1 MATKANARTTADSK
15 TAGPSTAA
23 PHFALDRSAVIKELA
38 DEILHNY
45 SEGRVIIA
53 VDGVDGAGK
62 TEFAGALAA
71 QLGIGHRAVFRA
83 SIDDFHQP
91 RARRYARGKDSPEG
105 FYRDSYDYP
114 TFKRMLTEPF
124 RTGWIGSFNLAAFDL
139 KRDLPFQPVWSSGP
153 KDAILIVDG
162 IFLNRPELRGI
173 WNYSIWLDVD
183 PEVATARMLER
194 DGRSPNP
201 ERYRDGQKL
210 YLEEAKPR
218 EAASAIVDNSDFERP
233 RRIFADAC

>member
-1 MATKANARTTADSK
+1 MATTSAAAEPKPTFDPNFRPDKK
-15 TAGPSTAA
+15 T
-23 PHFALDRSAVIKELA
+23 VIAELA
-38 DEILHNY
+38 AEILHNY
-45 SEGRVIIA
+45 SEGRVIVA

-62 TEFAGALAA
+62 TEFADALAA

-83 SIDDFHQP
+83 SIDDFHQA
-91 RARRYARGKDSPEG
+91 RIRRYARGKDSPEG

-173 WNYSIWLDVD
+173 WNYSIWLEVD
-183 PEVATARMLER
+183 PEVAAARMLVR

-201 ERYRDGQKL
+201 DRYRDGQKL
-210 YLEEAKPR
+210 YIAEAHPR
-218 EAASAIVDNSDFERP
+218 EAATAIIDNSDFNHPKRL
-233 RRIFADAC
+233 FADAC